1 MFSIFYGK
9 EKLAP
14 SPAKIDILRSL
25 VGGTLSIFILLWL
38 SKLTH
43 NIFIMA
49 PFGATCVLLYTV
61 SQSPLAQPRN
71 IIFGHLISAFV
82 GLFFLKFVGV
92 SIFTIAFSVGCAIAL
107 MQVFK
112 CVHPPAGANP
122 LVILLTA
129 SSIHYEWNFLIFP
142 VLVGAVSLVL
152 VAMLINNIKASTKWP
167 MYGLGILNSK
177 K

>member
-1 MFSIFYGK
+1 
-9 EKLAP
+9 
-14 SPAKIDILRSL
+14 
-25 VGGTLSIFILLWL
+25 
-38 SKLTH
+38 
-43 NIFIMA
+43 
-49 PFGATCVLLYTV
+49 
-61 SQSPLAQPRN
+61 
-71 IIFGHLISAFV
+71 
-82 GLFFLKFVGV
+82 
-92 SIFTIAFSVGCAIAL
+92 GCAIAL

-129 SSIHYEWNFLIFP
+129 SSIHYQWSFLIFP

-167 MYGLGILNSK
+167 MYGLGILNTK

>member
-1 MFSIFYGK
+1 MCIALYRV
-9 EKLAP
+9 A
-14 SPAKIDILRSL
+14 
-25 VGGTLSIFILLWL
+25 VT
-38 SKLTH
+38 
-43 NIFIMA
+43 
-49 PFGATCVLLYTV
+49 FGAAEKYYIWA
-61 SQSPLAQPRN
+61 SY
-71 IIFGHLISAFV
+71 FGFCRFV
-82 GLFFLKFVGV
+82 FLKFVGV
-92 SIFTIAFSVGCAIAL
+92 SIFTIALSVGCAIAL

-129 SSIHYEWNFLIFP
+129 SSIHYEWSFLIFP

>member
-1 MFSIFYGK
+1 
-9 EKLAP
+9 
-14 SPAKIDILRSL
+14 
-25 VGGTLSIFILLWL
+25 
-38 SKLTH
+38 
-43 NIFIMA
+43 
-49 PFGATCVLLYTV
+49 
-61 SQSPLAQPRN
+61 
-71 IIFGHLISAFV
+71 
-82 GLFFLKFVGV
+82 
-92 SIFTIAFSVGCAIAL
+92 

-167 MYGLGILNSK
+167 MYGLGILNTKSRK
-177 K
+177 GMKWFELKIIKVFTMPR